1 MNDRTSLI
9 DMTLITNQE
18 RERTSEKERERER
31 ERDPLHAAILI
42 SGASKTYAII
52 PSARDPEAKFIP
64 ELTPSMKD

>member
-9 DMTLITNQE
+9 DMTLITNKE
-18 RERTSEKERERER
+18 RERTSEKERER

-42 SGASKTYAII
+42 SGASKTCAII